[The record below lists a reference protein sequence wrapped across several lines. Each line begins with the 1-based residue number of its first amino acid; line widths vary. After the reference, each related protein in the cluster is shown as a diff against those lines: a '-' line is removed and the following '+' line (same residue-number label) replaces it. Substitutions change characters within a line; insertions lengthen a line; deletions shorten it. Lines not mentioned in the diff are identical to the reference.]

1 MDTQFLL
8 YLIACIMSGTCGY
21 WFQKYIQKSI
31 FNSGVSSEKAYHISL
46 ILAVCFAGLLF
57 TGATAYFY

>member
-8 YLIACIMSGTCGY
+8 YLIASIMSGVCGY
-21 WFQKYIQKSI
+21 FFQKYTQKSL
-31 FNSGVSSEKAYHISL
+31 FNSGVGSEKSYFISL